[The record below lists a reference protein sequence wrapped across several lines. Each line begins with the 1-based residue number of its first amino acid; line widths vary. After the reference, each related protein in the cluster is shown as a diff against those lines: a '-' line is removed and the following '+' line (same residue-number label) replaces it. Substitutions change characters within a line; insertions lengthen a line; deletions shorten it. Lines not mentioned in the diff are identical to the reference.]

1 VVLVAVTAVA
11 VDKTCSINAWFPAVI
26 EQKNNLHRYSSMSEQ
41 KFPVQVG
48 PWQRVSTR
56 DVYDNPWI
64 SVTHETVITPGG
76 TDGIYGV
83 IHFKTR
89 AIGVI
94 PIDAEGYTWLVRQ
107 FRYTLNQHLWEIP
120 MGGGKLHED
129 PLAAAQRELQEET
142 GFSAND
148 WREIMRLYISKS
160 VTDEEGVVFVARD
173 LSAGAAQLEHTEA
186 DLEVLRLPLTE
197 AIQWVLD
204 GKIIDVISCAGLLKL
219 HALIQT
225 GAL

>member
-1 VVLVAVTAVA
+1 
-11 VDKTCSINAWFPAVI
+11 
-26 EQKNNLHRYSSMSEQ
+26 MSE
-41 KFPVQVG
+41 KKIPEQVG

-56 DVYDNPWI
+56 QVYENPWV
-64 SVTHETVITPGG
+64 SVTHEEVITPAG

-89 AIGVI
+89 AIGII
-94 PIDAEGYTWLVRQ
+94 PIDADGYTWLVRQ

-120 MGGGKLHED
+120 MGGGKLHDE

-142 GFSAND
+142 GFIAND
-148 WREIMRLYISKS
+148 WREIMRLHISKS
-160 VTDEEGVVFVARD
+160 VTDEEGVVFVARE
-173 LSAGAAQLEHTEA
+173 LTAGAAQLEHSEA

-197 AIQWVLD
+197 AIQWALD
-204 GKIIDVISCAGLLKL
+204 GKITDVISCAGLLKL
-219 HALIQT
+219 HVLMQT

>member
-1 VVLVAVTAVA
+1 
-11 VDKTCSINAWFPAVI
+11 
-26 EQKNNLHRYSSMSEQ
+26 MSEQ
-41 KFPVQVG
+41 KQPEQIG
-48 PWQRVSTR
+48 PWQRISTR

-64 SVTHETVITPGG
+64 SITHEQVITPAG
-76 TDGIYGV
+76 TAGIYGV
-83 IHFKTR
+83 VHFKTR
-89 AIGVI
+89 AIGII
-94 PIDAEGYTWLVRQ
+94 PIDADGYTWLVRQ

-148 WREIMRLYISKS
+148 WREIMRLHISKS

-173 LSAGAAQLEHTEA
+173 LRAGAAQLEHTEA
-186 DLEVLRLPLTE
+186 DLEVLRLPLSE
-197 AIQWVLD
+197 AIQWVLE
-204 GKIIDVISCAGLLKL
+204 GKITDVISCAGLLKL
-219 HALIQT
+219 HVLLQS